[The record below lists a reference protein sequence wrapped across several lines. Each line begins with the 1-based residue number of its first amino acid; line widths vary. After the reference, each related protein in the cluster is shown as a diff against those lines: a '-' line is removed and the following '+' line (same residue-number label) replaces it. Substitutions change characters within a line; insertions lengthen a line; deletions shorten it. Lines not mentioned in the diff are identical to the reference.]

1 MNIPLFK
8 ITLLSIF
15 LLSSS
20 LSARSED
27 NRLKIIQIQIEHLQ
41 AESKRALDESITS
54 PFNGR
59 ATDYIKYSRDCN
71 DKITELI
78 NSLDLPRKNIK
89 NSFAS
94 N

>member
-1 MNIPLFK
+1 MTGWNKNKLKKSLQFWQAKKKLGDIHADGW
-8 ITLLSIF
+8 IT
-15 LLSSS
+15 
-20 LSARSED
+20 
-27 NRLKIIQIQIEHLQ
+27 N
-41 AESKRALDESITS
+41 
-54 PFNGR
+54 PYNGR
-59 ATDYIKYSRDCN
+59 AVQYIKYSRDCN